1 MIADTERHAVDHV
14 EQRLSRQFPAID
26 PAVVRQVVREM
37 YHRFDAHP
45 TREFVPILVE
55 EAARDRLTVMPGQPR
70 ARPSA
75 RSAAAH
81 RRQRPGSRPSGP

>member
-1 MIADTERHAVDHV
+1 
-14 EQRLSRQFPAID
+14 
-26 PAVVRQVVREM
+26 M

-81 RRQRPGSRPSGP
+81 R

>member
-14 EQRLSRQFPAID
+14 AQRLSRQFPGID

-37 YHRFDAHP
+37 HHRFDAHP

-70 ARPSA
+70 SPV
-75 RSAAAH
+75 RSAAAP
-81 RRQRPGSRPSGP
+81 R